1 MFPKKQSFEKS
12 SLWALWFGGG
22 EEKKPTIS
30 LPLLRSVRS
39 LSEKSTAAG
48 QLSVQD
54 GLSHGKDRNIT
65 FNAFR
70 QYQVS
75 NILAN
80 IFGDVAP
87 LYIFQV
93 AVC

>member
-1 MFPKKQSFEKS
+1 MLVK
-12 SLWALWFGGG
+12 
-22 EEKKPTIS
+22 KKPTIS